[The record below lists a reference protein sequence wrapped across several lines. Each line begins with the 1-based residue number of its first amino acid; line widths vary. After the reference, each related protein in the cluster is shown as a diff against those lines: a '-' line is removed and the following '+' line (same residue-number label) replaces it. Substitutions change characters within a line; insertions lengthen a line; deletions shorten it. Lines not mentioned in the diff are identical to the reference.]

1 MEIDDEWAMR
11 AAELLPTGASTG
23 SKRREALYGTNEPAG
38 PTHFVRAAGC
48 HLETTDG
55 NELVD
60 CTMAL
65 GSVAIGYAEPK
76 IIEGVVQA
84 IAQGSVSGLSHVLE
98 VEVAERF
105 CNVVPCAERVQFLK
119 TGAEAMSAAV
129 RIARTYTGR
138 SVVVGS
144 GYFGWHDWSSS
155 QPGVP
160 ESVRRDFCAV
170 PFDDIPALERA
181 VSDAGGNLAAI
192 AIEPVVERMPSAEWI
207 AKARALCD
215 STGAALI
222 FDEMKTGFRLAT
234 GGYQQFSGVT
244 PDLAAFG
251 KALANGFPLAAVCG
265 RAALMDSLKKSWVSS
280 TLASEGGSLAAAMG
294 VLDWHDG
301 EDDVCAE
308 LARIGGEM
316 REHVTN
322 ALKASGLDGITMHG
336 IDQMWFMKFESP
348 DVERRFVSLA
358 AQHGALFKRGAYN
371 FAALAHDED
380 ALVEIE
386 AAASN
391 AFVAMRQEEDDA

>member
-1 MEIDDEWAMR
+1 MQIDPEWAAR

-23 SKRREALYGTNEPAG
+23 SKRPEVLYGTTDLAG

-48 HLETTDG
+48 RLETTDG
-55 NELVD
+55 AELID

-65 GSVAIGYAEPK
+65 GSVAIGYSEPK
-76 IIEGVVQA
+76 IIEAVVQA
-84 IAQGSVSGLSHVLE
+84 IAQGAVSGLSHVLE
-98 VEVAERF
+98 VELAERF

-129 RIARTYTGR
+129 RIARAYTGR
-138 SVVVGS
+138 GTVIGS
-144 GYFGWHDWSSS
+144 GYFGWHDWSST
-155 QPGVP
+155 QPGVQ
-160 ESVRRDFCAV
+160 ESVRRDFRAV

-181 VSDAGGNLAAI
+181 VSDADGQLAAI
-192 AIEPVVERMPSAEWI
+192 AIEPVVERMPSEQWI
-207 AKARALCD
+207 ARARALCD

-234 GGYQQFSGVT
+234 GGFQQVSGVT
-244 PDLAAFG
+244 PDLATFG

-265 RAALMDSLKKSWVSS
+265 RAPLMDTLKKTWVSS
-280 TLASEGGSLAAAMG
+280 TLASEGGALAAALA
-294 VLDWHDG
+294 VLDWHE

-308 LARIGGEM
+308 LDRIGGEM
-316 REHVTN
+316 RDHVGN
-322 ALKASGLDGITMHG
+322 ALKASGLGGISVDGIN
-336 IDQMWFMKFESP
+336 QMWFMKFESP
-348 DVERRFVSLA
+348 DAERRFVSLA

-380 ALVEIE
+380 ALVDLE

-391 AFVAMRQEEDDA
+391 AFVAMRQEAEDA